1 MKVIRNQSGV
11 ELVVIPEKGLPKPIT
26 NGKYSEAT
34 HGTLEAMD
42 ENLINYDLI
51 EALLYLISR
60 RYVRR
65 FCGWVE

>member
-1 MKVIRNQSGV
+1 M
-11 ELVVIPEKGLPKPIT
+11 IPEKGLPKPIT